1 MYWNLD
7 KVIVSQNEDLPVDW
21 KKLFPHDRMLVEIG
35 FGNGEFLEFLAGNDP
50 EALVVGIEVSQL
62 CAAKG
67 ARRAMCAGLGNV
79 RIMHGDARFL
89 LRQCFPPQ
97 CAERV
102 YMNFPCPWP
111 KTRNALRRV
120 TVPSF
125 SGLMERLI
133 APGGA
138 FELATDVEWYAREAA
153 EAFDAAPSFKVETL
167 EKNPLRPYL
176 TKYERKWKAMGKDT
190 WRLVARR
197 EGPAFTENECEGD
210 WPMECEADT
219 KKSAAEL
226 AGALKGREG
235 RAADGSGHWVFRDA
249 FISDDG
255 AALMLVITADEGFE
269 QHFYIKLLES
279 PRGIT
284 VKVDSVGHPFR
295 TPSMRAALMAA
306 LDAAK

>member
-7 KVIVSQNEDLPVDW
+7 KVIVSQNEELPVDW
-21 KKLFPHDRMLVEIG
+21 KKIFPHCRMLVEIG
-35 FGNGEFLEFLAGNDP
+35 FGNGEFLEFLAKNDP

-67 ARRAMCAGLGNV
+67 ARRVMSAGLENV
-79 RIMHGDARFL
+79 RVMHGDARFL
-89 LRQCFPPQ
+89 LRHCFPPQ
-97 CAERV
+97 SADKV

-111 KTRNALRRV
+111 KTRHAQRRV

-125 SGLMERLI
+125 CGLMERLI

-138 FELATDVEWYAREAA
+138 FELATDVEWYAREASD
-153 EAFDAAPSFKVETL
+153 AFSAAQSFNVDIF
-167 EKNPLRPYL
+167 EKNPVRPYL

-190 WRLVARR
+190 WRMVARR
-197 EGPAFTENECEGD
+197 EGQAFKETECEED
-210 WPMECEADT
+210 WPVEYGADT
-219 KKSAAEL
+219 KKSVREL
-226 AGALKGREG
+226 AADLKGREG

-249 FISDDG
+249 FISDDD

-269 QHFYIKLLES
+269 QHFYIKILGN
-279 PRGIT
+279 PHGVT

-306 LDAAK
+306 LDSAK